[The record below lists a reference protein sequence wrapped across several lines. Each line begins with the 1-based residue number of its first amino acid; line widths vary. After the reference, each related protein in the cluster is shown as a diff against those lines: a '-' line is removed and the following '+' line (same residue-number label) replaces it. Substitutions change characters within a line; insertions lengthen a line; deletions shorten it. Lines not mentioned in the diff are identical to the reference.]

1 MISPL
6 GLAFFALLTDTSLPA
21 AQPEG
26 HVLLYARIAPQTD
39 VLTGRWRGQEED
51 VTIDLEFTAKHRLL
65 IQHGTKE
72 VFKIFRYALHD
83 NVLTLTAA
91 DKSISQQYY
100 QLRGQ
105 TLTFRPKR
113 KTPTESID
121 LLYSLAFH
129 KLGL

>member
-72 VFKIFRYALHD
+72 VFKTFRYALHG